1 MSIPEV
7 PEIGHDIMVAGGGTV
22 EVDLKRIIELFPI
35 EFRMALTVAA
45 TDYHF
50 MADVRDTTGVVRDDQ
65 AYDIYTGRI
74 IDMGWVSTIAL

>member
-22 EVDLKRIIELFPI
+22 EVDLKRIIELFPS
-35 EFRMALTVAA
+35 EFRMAFPGT